1 MGHYFPGFLAPIW
14 LSGRCPTAPII
25 PFPGAAS
32 LCPFPPASAWRSL
45 CACPLSRAPDY
56 VLGHVLDGRCMSGN
70 LLMRLLWPVFLLE
83 VAMLPTVPIWLSGR
97 CHRLVTPLFESC
109 PVHCEAH
116 AWVITLQASCSVLL
130 LPSSSPPSL
139 PPFSAALFAVGRSVG
154 CAPGL
159 IRISLSSL
167 AVSRSLGRTV
177 PLSAPRA
184 ESQ

>member
-1 MGHYFPGFLAPIW
+1 MGHYFAGFLAPIW

-32 LCPFPPASAWRSL
+32 LCPFPPAGAWRSL

-56 VLGHVLDGRCMSGN
+56 VLGHVLDGRCVSGN

-109 PVHCEAH
+109 PGHCEAH
-116 AWVITLQASCSVLL
+116 ARVPTLQASWRTYGSVEGVTCW
-130 LPSSSPPSL
+130 SHHFSSP
-139 PPFSAALFAVGRSVG
+139 AR
-154 CAPGL
+154 C
-159 IRISLSSL
+159 
-167 AVSRSLGRTV
+167 TV
-177 PLSAPRA
+177 RPMR
-184 ESQ
+184 ESQLCRLLGAHMAQWKVSQVGHTTFRVLPGAL